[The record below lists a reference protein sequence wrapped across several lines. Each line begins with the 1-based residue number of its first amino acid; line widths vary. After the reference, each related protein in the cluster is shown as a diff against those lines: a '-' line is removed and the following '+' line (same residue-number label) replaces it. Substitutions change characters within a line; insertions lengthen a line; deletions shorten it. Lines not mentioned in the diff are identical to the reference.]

1 MSPPPLRHRT
11 TAVPACLGLQGCI
24 AVLSALWAP
33 TGSAAPQGAPA
44 HLPTVGMLLW
54 GRERQKE
61 TFRQRIAQPW
71 HRSTLQPSV
80 LLSAPGPQLARLC
93 TGRPRGSQRHSGHK
107 AVLLPRIAPCTAG
120 NGLFAPWELVG
131 PVPADPPSQLRA
143 NSRTFTSI
151 PRSSPAKLGVPHPPL
166 LPECL
171 SAHAD
176 LLPQTELGMT
186 RAAPTVLVP
195 APAAD
200 TRSVLSGFNPA
211 VSLLTPHAPC
221 PCAGTSIPTLT
232 A

>member
-1 MSPPPLRHRT
+1 MPGAARVHCCALCPLGTHRLGSPR
-11 TAVPACLGLQGCI
+11 
-24 AVLSALWAP
+24 
-33 TGSAAPQGAPA
+33 GAPA
-44 HLPTVGMLLW
+44 HLPAMGMLLW

-171 SAHAD
+171 SAHCRPPASD
-176 LLPQTELGMT
+176 
-186 RAAPTVLVP
+186 RAGDAKSCSQ
-195 APAAD
+195 
-200 TRSVLSGFNPA
+200 R
-211 VSLLTPHAPC
+211 PC
-221 PCAGTSIPTLT
+221 PCAGSRHTLCSIRV
-232 A
+232 